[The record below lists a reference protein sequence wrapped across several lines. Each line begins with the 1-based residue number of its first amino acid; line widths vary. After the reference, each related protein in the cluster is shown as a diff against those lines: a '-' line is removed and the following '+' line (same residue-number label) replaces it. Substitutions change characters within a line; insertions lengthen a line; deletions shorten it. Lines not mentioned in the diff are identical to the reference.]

1 MHILHNRRNSK
12 NNSSPIFPFSS
23 SSRPAVSR
31 SLKQTGEYCHFLLL
45 LQKKVTKEKE
55 SGKDN
60 RFCFS
65 PIAHY
70 LFRSKKQETVRA
82 FSGLPS
88 HRYII
93 RILLLSF
100 TPGKTGAIGW
110 PALRAGPGV
119 IVLYPGQNR
128 GYWMAS
134 PPGWTWCYCLLPR
147 AKPGLLDG
155 QPSGLVVLIAIF
167 VTLGGASATGN
178 PRVISGFLTPEV
190 SSSNSP
196 GIAPGKWRPTTGTTP
211 EGLTSS

>member
-1 MHILHNRRNSK
+1 MHKLHNRRNSK

-60 RFCFS
+60 RSCFS
-65 PIAHY
+65 PIAHC

-88 HRYII
+88 HRYNQ
-93 RILLLSF
+93 S
-100 TPGKTGAIGW
+100 A
-110 PALRAGPGV
+110 A

-128 GYWMAS
+128 GYCMTS
-134 PPGWTWCYCLLPR
+134 PPGWLFYCHFRHLAVSALLKKQPLKLGWSYCHYPR
-147 AKPGLLDG
+147 L
-155 QPSGLVVLIAIF
+155 QVL
-167 VTLGGASATGN
+167 G
-178 PRVISGFLTPEV
+178 
-190 SSSNSP
+190 
-196 GIAPGKWRPTTGTTP
+196 
-211 EGLTSS
+211 